1 MRWLIA
7 GTLLALL
14 LPGCTSLL
22 GPAGLAV
29 DAITGGVGIYQRYED
44 RQAQREQTQAIREQT
59 VEVIR
64 LREAIEQ
71 RWPVMSR

>member
-29 DAITGGVGIYQRYED
+29 DAITGGVGIYQRYQD
-44 RQAQREQTQAIREQT
+44 RVEQRAQTNAIKELT
-59 VEVIR
+59 DEIR
-64 LREAIEQ
+64 LLREAVEAQ
-71 RWPVMSR
+71 KLGEKR